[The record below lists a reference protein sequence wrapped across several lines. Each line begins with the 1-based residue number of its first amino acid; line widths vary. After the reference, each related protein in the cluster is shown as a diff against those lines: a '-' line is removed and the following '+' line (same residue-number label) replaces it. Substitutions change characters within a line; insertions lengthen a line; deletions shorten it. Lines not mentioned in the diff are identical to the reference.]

1 MSCQMLPRK
10 ASVTIVIRSICCA
23 KIKGQVDDFEG
34 IKEEGEGDVKRVD
47 KDDTTDKESVHS

>member
-1 MSCQMLPRK
+1 MLPRK